1 MAPPAIGT
9 VRQGTERN
17 SRRNIPSTGIVKGAK
32 GSASNPIILGDDL
45 PPSTPR
51 KPSAKIQ
58 NTRTAP
64 FTSSKESSTKPLQQA
79 TKSPSRKRKAET
91 ESSPTAEKRARKF
104 RPKAPQAFY
113 PVYER
118 ALGQRFY
125 VLKRTPTGT
134 VECPEETFE
143 MTGSTG
149 NVYTVH
155 IGRQPQCNCP
165 HARKGN
171 QCKHV
176 LYVRL
181 YSPLSLP
188 PSPVSAWSNMCPYRS
203 WPVFCTPPLIS
214 STRPRCSAPSSAPS
228 SHPNLT
234 GMLPEALLLASA
246 SQLKGTAPSAIA
258 TSTPTAPNLSSGAV
272 LRAGRTSTKSVSRC
286 GPRPRRMA
294 PSLVRCA
301 VVRGRATRTS
311 RLAYGWTWQSRAR
324 GTPTSVASSASAAL
338 EVRN

>member
-176 LYVRL
+176 LYILARVL
-181 YSPLSLP
+181 H
-188 PSPVSAWSNMCPYRS
+188 
-203 WPVFCTPPLIS
+203 
-214 STRPRCSAPSSAPS
+214 APFD
-228 SHPNLT
+228 LVYQT
-234 GMLPEALLLASA
+234 ALLSTELCTIFASEPDRDA
-246 SQLKGTAPSAIA
+246 SGSTTAGKRKPVEGDCPICYCDLDADSSESVVWCRAACGQNIHQKCFQMWAATKAHGTVTCPMCRSTWEGDPDVASRVRMDMAVQSEGYANVGRQLGI
-258 TSTPTAPNLSSGAV
+258 SGARDESTYSTWG
-272 LRAGRTSTKSVSRC
+272 LARRYGRF
-286 GPRPRRMA
+286 
-294 PSLVRCA
+294 
-301 VVRGRATRTS
+301 
-311 RLAYGWTWQSRAR
+311 
-324 GTPTSVASSASAAL
+324 
-338 EVRN
+338 